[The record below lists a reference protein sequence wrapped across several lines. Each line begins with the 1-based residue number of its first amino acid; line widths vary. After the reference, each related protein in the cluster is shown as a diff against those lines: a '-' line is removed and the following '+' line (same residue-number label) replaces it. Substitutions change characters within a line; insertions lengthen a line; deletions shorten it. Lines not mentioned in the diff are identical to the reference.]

1 MKEAD
6 KVREVAEN
14 STGSA
19 WREQEKWAKSLQ
31 GHLGSLSAS
40 WEKLAT
46 LSLNSDFVKGFIDA
60 TKCVL
65 DLTSAL
71 GGLVPIAITV
81 SVVLTGMKFH
91 TLGLG
96 IITVLTKIPL
106 LNTGLNSLALIM
118 GKLGLSTSAFIGIV
132 TGGLSFAIV
141 GAIAL
146 FNHFHQS
153 TEELQQQLNKTS
165 EEYNTHKDNITK
177 YSSELETAKQ
187 KLDELNKLKE
197 QGNITQ
203 KQNDELNLLTAQ
215 NNELQRKL
223 DLEKTLAYIKA
234 QAQDKKVLELLNKRT
249 ESIEKDFINSNTTIG
264 TQTSIYTQ
272 VSKPEYIDYLFT
284 KIEQTKA
291 SLKYFEQQL
300 LNGDANAERSIKYY
314 NKMLDDFKGQTAN
327 YISDIGDTIIKL
339 SEGSVKDG
347 YTKMLEGWSN
357 KLSEVSDKTKE
368 TKENI
373 VNLGGISTRFSDI
386 DDIKKE
392 QEDLQKYYDEYNK
405 SGVLSTQTVNDMLGK
420 YPQYIDFLIKT
431 ADGYKLNTEAL
442 DRLNNIKQTQKDIT
456 DKYID
461 SLNKEKDAL
470 SSRDFVKDSNMSLM
484 SIQDEY
490 NKRLTPIRTEVS
502 DSSTLG
508 GGIGR
513 AIEVDNSISTQYIDG
528 LNTLI
533 DSITEINT
541 KFVDGKTSVV
551 EYFNQIK
558 TSIDSVDLNKFKDS
572 DLGQGVLQG
581 IRDNIQQGMQ
591 YASSELQK
599 GKISAIEYTKSIE
612 KANQSVLDLY
622 VAQQGLSQDTQ
633 GKWVNQNNLIDD
645 YANQLANAQTE
656 LLSFNDYMSLLTAN
670 SEYLIQHLNSLGDVA
685 FTTADTMD
693 TAYQN
698 FADSMDSILDKLS
711 TSNKTAFDDVLSYM
725 AEQNN
730 ITRESLVDSQGQFN
744 RSAFD
749 NAQVLNSAIKGST
762 DSLSRSVTNTITAI
776 GKLLGS
782 FKYELKFT
790 PKLKIG
796 SLVKAIESKNPADFI
811 SGAIEISGKG
821 GYDSGSVFSAETEKA
836 LGDSISSTWKTADL
850 LGYKPRG
857 STTPA
862 PIDTK
867 SKSGGSKGKGG
878 GGKGKSE
885 TPVELKEIQQV
896 DEYTK
901 AIEKLNLKLE
911 ILHNDRDFIV
921 DTSNEYVKSLNTEIG
936 FIKEKVDL
944 TDKEIEK
951 TKKSLEKYKDLEK
964 EKAKVEQLSKNA
976 KSNDDKK
983 KANVEIEKYNKN
995 LTTRENLEKKLQ
1007 SLNKTNIDLQKQEIQ
1022 IRQKKYELI
1031 QKETNE
1037 EISKAEKQISL
1048 LQTKQKFF
1056 SEGTIDYN
1064 NFTNSI
1070 DKEYDRIES
1079 LIKEKQ
1085 IELKAILS
1093 SPYLSGDTKKSLQNE
1108 LVENETKYQNTRLA
1122 RFENSKQKRIKD
1134 IEKSVETVIKVLNPL
1149 EHRLEL
1155 LSMKLSLISNDDFK
1169 NKIDYLGEA
1178 FSLTKQHITG
1188 LEQSYERLNAI
1199 QPQTKE
1205 EAEKVANE
1213 MKNVA
1218 GKIMQAKKSLWEYHK
1233 QIDVAKVDELSANYK
1248 KQFNELNGL
1257 ISEFKHNLDML
1268 NGGILDGTDINF
1280 GFATLSDIPQS
1291 VYDKEKA
1298 ELDALFT
1305 EQEAYEKRITELKEQ
1320 SYDEQKA
1327 QFKELND
1334 EIQKD
1339 ANGHYK
1345 ELIDKLIK
1353 TLDKEEFVQDSKHK
1367 SIYSAIVQSLTNVEG
1382 AYTETWDSIVEKVIK
1397 AITQI
1402 ENATKKGLYSYA
1414 NFSKE
1419 GQFIGVTTGKSGTSN
1434 HLANA
1439 GYVIAENGKRYDVTK
1454 KKTIPKYARGTKS
1467 TPQQEGKQGYHSGG
1481 VALVGEEGEE
1491 LAILPSGKSVIV
1503 GKYGSELVDLPK
1515 GTTIVP
1521 HKETMELQGYLGD
1534 DLDIKTIPAY
1544 AKGVG
1549 GALKSIVDKVTKSI
1563 TDSVSHVRDNIVKSE
1578 RDTPLKEI
1586 IKRIEAKKGDY
1597 NLVTGK
1603 YDDYSNYRYDSDGKL
1618 WYSQGISNKRESI
1631 NPYHDRVTI
1640 NRQKELF
1647 YSQKRTEQE
1656 KREFERRF
1664 REYDKIIDKAIDEQ
1678 RIKNRSKNRDID
1690 DYSSAY
1696 GRYDNTT
1703 NRSYYNRENKTIHD
1717 ANIDRIRYDIFLT
1730 RDMANAFNQ
1739 YKSNRDTVMSFIKNE
1754 QEAIKSHFANG
1765 GLRDTV
1771 NDRIESLKSKI
1782 DEQTAKDVEM
1792 QYKMTNDILQQQK
1805 TLAENYLNQTRQQY
1819 LNGINSG
1826 MNSEALRKLKD
1837 EYADA
1842 NKQFNDIEKSIKDN
1856 ITARYEYEFSLIDK
1870 RVKKYTDA
1878 QDEINSKIKILNSA
1892 TDSKDYRQQIVLNE
1906 DMVKSYQEQL
1916 KTLVSEYDKLVNQQ
1930 GKFGVASYEWNLFE
1944 EKIKSV
1950 NRQIGSINDSIVST
1964 INNNKKLAG
1973 QRLDYVFDTQN
1984 KAVEQGLLGG
1994 ISKDKLSKEINKEK
2008 SNNQKYLEGLE
2019 KEHALELIKRDL
2031 RREEISDFDTIL
2043 SQMESKAKITRD
2055 EYETLQKQI
2064 NVRKLEKELDKALGN
2079 LTEKSYVKNSD
2090 GTWDWKYQEDKDL
2103 INNLQ
2108 DKLTQ
2113 AKIDLLKWQKELE
2126 LKKKE
2131 NKLSDVNSFLSD
2143 LKDIQQKALKGEFK
2157 NKEEFNEE
2165 LKKLGLE
2172 QKDNSIWEDLT
2183 KANMFDENGQ
2193 FGNVMQLMSVSFQN
2207 YQTELIG
2214 LNTRL
2219 EELLK
2224 LLKIETNIRLNE
2236 WQNGVQT
2243 YGYKSYSNKATDD
2256 TLGNKDN
2263 IGFKNINDIKVLQAI
2278 LEINK
2283 ASIPNFDVI
2292 KNNLNQYINNN
2303 SNVGADI
2310 NKTPN
2315 VSEINN
2321 YFEKLVLPNVVDGKS
2336 FIEELKKLPIQAK
2349 QFAWGN

>member
-19 WREQEKWAKSLQ
+19 WREQEKWTKSLQ
-31 GHLGSLSAS
+31 GHLGFLNAS
-40 WEKLAT
+40 WEKLAS
-46 LSLNSDFVKGFIDA
+46 LSLNGNFVKGFIDA
-60 TKCVL
+60 TKGVL
-65 DLTSAL
+65 DFTSAL
-71 GGLVPIAITV
+71 GGLVPVLGIFTTAWLATKSAFLQSFAIDFIAYKV
-81 SVVLTGMKFH
+81 FKLSEAYMASSVAMT
-91 TLGLG
+91 TWSG
-96 IITVLTKIPL
+96 IIT
-106 LNTGLNSLALIM
+106 
-118 GKLGLSTSAFIGIV
+118 
-132 TGGLSFAIV
+132 GGVAFAIV

-165 EEYNTHKDNITK
+165 EEYNAHKDNITK
-177 YSSELETAKQ
+177 YSSELEIAKAR
-187 KLDELNKLKE
+187 LDELNKLKE

-203 KQNDELNLLTAQ
+203 KQTEELNLLVKQ

-223 DLEKTLAYIKA
+223 DLEKTLADIKA
-234 QAQDKKVLELLNKRT
+234 QTKDKQALELLNKQSEYIRV
-249 ESIEKDFINSNTTIG
+249 G
-264 TQTSIYTQ
+264 TNKNNVVQGHISHVTKT
-272 VSKPEYIDYLFT
+272 EYIDYLFEKSE
-284 KIEQTKA
+284 KIK
-291 SLKYFEQQL
+291 SNIKYSEERL
-300 LNGDANAERSIKYY
+300 LNGSTNAEKEIQKY
-314 NKMLDDFKGQTAN
+314 NKQLDDIKGKIAN
-327 YISDIGDTIIKL
+327 YITDVGDTVGKL
-339 SEGSVKDG
+339 SEGTVKDN
-347 YTKMLEGWSN
+347 YTKMLEDWSN
-357 KLSEVSDKTKE
+357 KLSDVSDKAKE

-373 VNLGGISTRFSDI
+373 VNLGNINTRFSDV
-386 DDIKKE
+386 DEIKKE

-405 SGVLSTQTVNDMLGK
+405 SGVLSTQTINDMLGK

-456 DKYID
+456 DKYVD

-470 SSRDFVKDSNMSLM
+470 SSRDFAKDSNTSLI

-502 DSSTLG
+502 DTSTFG
-508 GGIGR
+508 GKIGR
-513 AIEVDNSISTQYIDG
+513 VIEVDNSINTQYTDG

-533 DSITEINT
+533 DSITEINN
-541 KFVDGKTSVV
+541 KFAEGKTSVV
-551 EYFNQIK
+551 DYFNQIK

-591 YASSELQK
+591 YASNELQK
-599 GKISAIEYTKSIE
+599 GKINAIEYTKAIE

-622 VAQQGLSQDTQ
+622 VAQQGLTQDTQ
-633 GKWVNQNNLIDD
+633 GRWINQNNLIDD
-645 YANQLANAQTE
+645 YANQLSNAQTE
-656 LLSFNDYMSLLTAN
+656 LSSFNDYMSLLTAN
-670 SEYLIQHLNSLGDVA
+670 SEYLIQHLNALGDVA
-685 FTTADTMD
+685 FTTADTMT

-698 FADSMDSILDKLS
+698 FADSMDSMLDKLS
-711 TSNKTAFDDVLSYM
+711 TSNKTAFDDVVSYM

-821 GYDSGSVFSAETEKA
+821 GYDSGSVFSTETEKA

-850 LGYKPRG
+850 LGYKAKG
-857 STTPA
+857 SALPA
-862 PIDTK
+862 KRDDT
-867 SKSGGSKGKGG
+867 SKGGGKGKGG

-921 DTSNEYVKSLNTEIG
+921 DTSNEYVRSLNTEIG

-951 TKKSLEKYKDLEK
+951 TKKSLEKYKGLEK
-964 EKAKVEQLSKNA
+964 EKAKIEQLSKNA

-995 LTTRENLEKKLQ
+995 LTARENLEKKLQ

-1048 LQTKQKFF
+1048 LQAKQKFF

-1093 SPYLSGDTKKSLQNE
+1093 SPYLSGDAKKSLQNE
-1108 LVENETKYQNTRLA
+1108 LVENETKYQSTRLA

-1169 NKIDYLGEA
+1169 NRIDYLGEA
-1178 FSLTKQHITG
+1178 FNLTKQHITG

-1199 QPQTKE
+1199 HPQTKE

-1280 GFATLSDIPQS
+1280 GFATLPDIPQS

-1367 SIYSAIVQSLTNVEG
+1367 SIYSAIVKSLTNVEG

-1414 NFSKE
+1414 NFSKD
-1419 GQFIGVTTGKSGTSN
+1419 GQFLGVTTGKSGTSN

-1454 KKTIPKYARGTKS
+1454 KKSIPKYAKGTKS
-1467 TPQQEGKQGYHSGG
+1467 TPQKDGKQGYHSGG

-1521 HKETMELQGYLGD
+1521 HNETVELQRYLGD
-1534 DLDIKTIPAY
+1534 DLDVKTIPAY

-1549 GALKSIVDKVTKSI
+1549 GALKSIVDKVVKSI
-1563 TDSVSHVRDNIVKSE
+1563 N
-1578 RDTPLKEI
+1578 DTINEKTGSSIEKLKDTLRKNEHTQGI
-1586 IKRIEAKKGDY
+1586 MKRIDLGFSGGDY
-1597 NLVTGK
+1597 NLITGK
-1603 YDDYSNYRYDSDGKL
+1603 YDDFSGYRYDNDGKL
-1618 WYSQGISNKRESI
+1618 WYRQGIRNQKESI
-1631 NPYHDRVTI
+1631 NPYSDRVQI

-1647 YSQKRTEQE
+1647 YSQERTEQE
-1656 KREFERRF
+1656 KRDFERRYK
-1664 REYDKIIDKAIDEQ
+1664 EYDDIISKAIDEQ
-1678 RIKNRSKNRDID
+1678 RRTDRSINRDVD

-1703 NRSYYNRENKTIHD
+1703 NRSYYNRESKTVHD
-1717 ANIDRIRYDIFLT
+1717 ANIDRIRYDVFLT
-1730 RDMANAFNQ
+1730 RDMADAFNQ

-1765 GLRDTV
+1765 GLRDTI

-1870 RVKKYTDA
+1870 KVKKYTDA

-1916 KTLVSEYDKLVNQQ
+1916 KTLVTEYDSLVNQQ

-1950 NRQIGSINDSIVST
+1950 NRQIGSVNESIIST

-2131 NKLSDVNSFLSD
+2131 NKLNDVNSFLSD

-2207 YQTELIG
+2207 YQIELIG

-2278 LEINK
+2278 LEMNK

-2292 KNNLNQYINNN
+2292 KNNLSQYINNN

-2336 FIEELKKLPIQAK
+2336 FIEELKKLPIESK
-2349 QFAWGN
+2349 QFIWGK